1 MKASIAA
8 LMLCALLALAGCGD
22 DDSSGTTE
30 GTDTTAAVAASGG
43 SADDGKPKVTVP
55 DGAAPTQLLMKD
67 LTEGSGPAA
76 KRGDNVTVEYVGVG
90 FESGKEF
97 DTSWGREPFAFQ
109 LGSGQVIPGWEEGV
123 VGMKAGGRRQL
134 LVPPELA
141 YGEAGFPPSIAP
153 NEALVFVIDL
163 LEIG

>member
-30 GTDTTAAVAASGG
+30 GTDTTAAAATSGG
-43 SADDGKPKVTVP
+43 SAEGGKPEVTVP
-55 DGAAPTQLLMKD
+55 DGAAPTALVEND

-76 KRGDNVTVEYVGVG
+76 KKGDNVTVEYVGVG
-90 FESGKEF
+90 FESGEEF
-97 DTSWGREPFAFQ
+97 DTSWGREPFTFQ
-109 LGSGQVIPGWEEGV
+109 LGAGLVIPGWEEGV
-123 VGMKAGGRRQL
+123 EGMKAGGRREL
-134 LVPPELA
+134 LIPPELA
-141 YGEAGFPPSIAP
+141 YGEAGSPPSIGP
-153 NEALVFVIDL
+153 NEPLIFVIDL